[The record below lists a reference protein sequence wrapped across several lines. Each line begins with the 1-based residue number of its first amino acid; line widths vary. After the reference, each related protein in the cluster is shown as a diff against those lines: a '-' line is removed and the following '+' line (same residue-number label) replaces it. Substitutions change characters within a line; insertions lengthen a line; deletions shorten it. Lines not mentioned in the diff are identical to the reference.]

1 MARLRDNISL
11 VEQIERARESGKI
24 KLNKKEL
31 GVIYA
36 LKNEGQVVSIEEI
49 LTLFGES
56 IDKYTKN
63 ALAATI
69 SRANVE
75 LKKISIEIVCRYK
88 MGYLLRRKKTEEER
102 KKLTKEQIAKH
113 RESNRIKRAKER
125 EKARMEMANPSEEY
139 LEQMKKL
146 IDRTRG
152 EKKW

>member
-1 MARLRDNISL
+1 MARLRDNVSL

-63 ALAATI
+63 ALTATI

-75 LKKISIEIVCRYK
+75 LRKISIEIVCRYK

-102 KKLTKEQIAKH
+102 KKLTKEQIARH

-139 LEQMKKL
+139 LEQMKRL

-152 EKKW
+152 EKK

>member
-1 MARLRDNISL
+1 MPRVRDNVSL
-11 VEQIERARESGKI
+11 VEQIEQARESGKI

-36 LKNEGQVVSIEEI
+36 LRNEGKVVSIEEI

-63 ALAATI
+63 ALSATI
-69 SRANVE
+69 SRANAE
-75 LKKISIEIVCRYK
+75 LKKIRIEIVCRYK
-88 MGYLLRRKKTEEER
+88 MGYLLRRKKTEEEKR
-102 KKLTKEQIAKH
+102 KKTKEQIAKH
-113 RESNRIKRAKER
+113 REYNRIKNAEER
-125 EKARMEMANPSEEY
+125 KKAREIMENPSEEY

-152 EKKW
+152 EKK

>member
-88 MGYLLRRKKTEEER
+88 
-102 KKLTKEQIAKH
+102 
-113 RESNRIKRAKER
+113 IKR

>member
-152 EKKW
+152 EKK

>member
-11 VEQIERARESGKI
+11 VEQIERARENGKI

-63 ALAATI
+63 ALTATI

-75 LKKISIEIVCRYK
+75 LRKISIEIVCRYK

-102 KKLTKEQIAKH
+102 KKLTPEQIAKH

-139 LEQMKKL
+139 LERMKKL

-152 EKKW
+152 EKK

>member
-36 LKNEGQVVSIEEI
+36 LKNEGKVVSIEEI

-75 LKKISIEIVCRYK
+75 LKKIRIEIVSRYK
-88 MGYLLRRKKTEEER
+88 MGYLLRQKKTEEER
-102 KKLTKEQIAKH
+102 KKLTKEQIARH

-152 EKKW
+152 EKK